1 MPPKSKAKG
10 KAAAKAIAQVK
21 KTATVGT
28 TGLTQA
34 QLNRHYTEGAELI
47 LTYLNG
53 TTPDKSSIS
62 SFYQKILAKAKKGK
76 SLQARAR
83 DWCFTY
89 RPDKLGKGGRRNI
102 ANFQDKFPLHEHEGY
117 AHEPQTSAG
126 PHRESVNLDP
136 NEPDDPWL
144 LFHPDLFNAGVTPN
158 HYRFCLE
165 RVRAAQTLQGYED
178 HDELDF
184 TDYTQFIANAP
195 TICRRIEGLQFRYA
209 LKMVENMADE
219 EDEER
224 RETEKKQQAKDKKAA
239 AAAAASA
246 KQKQKKKATK
256 EDEDEEEEDEDLDK
270 PDETMPPAVV
280 TARDLL
286 LDRVLVRY
294 MPEVLV
300 WLGHGPKAW
309 KEVRISLAQAR
320 LYKTANMTNSA
331 QLLHMS
337 AECSRL
343 HQLLNGEI
351 KMERNTIPYSV
362 FQAATGFGKGEEEK
376 SAEEEE
382 EEEEEE
388 VVD

>member
-10 KAAAKAIAQVK
+10 KAVAKAIAQVK

-28 TGLTQA
+28 TEDPGQDQEGQEPAGAGAGL
-34 QLNRHYTEGAELI
+34 
-47 LTYLNG
+47 
-53 TTPDKSSIS
+53 
-62 SFYQKILAKAKKGK
+62 
-76 SLQARAR
+76 
-83 DWCFTY
+83 
-89 RPDKLGKGGRRNI
+89 
-102 ANFQDKFPLHEHEGY
+102 FPLHEHGGY

-136 NEPDDPWL
+136 DEADDPWL
-144 LFHPDLFNAGVTPN
+144 LFHPDLFNAGVSPN

-165 RVRAAQTLQGYED
+165 RVRAAQSLQGYED

-184 TDYTQFIANAP
+184 TDYTEFIANAP

-209 LKMVENMADE
+209 LQMVENMADE

-239 AAAAASA
+239 AKAAVA
-246 KQKQKKKATK
+246 KLKQKKKDAAN
-256 EDEDEEEEDEDLDK
+256 DDDEEEEDEDLDK

-309 KEVRISLAQAR
+309 KEVRISAAQAR

-337 AECSRL
+337 AEPPPGR
-343 HQLLNGEI
+343 
-351 KMERNTIPYSV
+351 
-362 FQAATGFGKGEEEK
+362 GEEEK
-376 SAEEEE
+376 SVEEEE
-382 EEEEEE
+382 KEE
-388 VVD
+388 VVVVAEYEELEAEEVD